1 MSSKKVLFII
11 HDLEQSDIHFP
22 LGPAYLAAVLRQA
35 GAEVEIYDI
44 AAYHYSNDELAEHL
58 ENNEYCMI
66 CVGFLAACYTTVHPL
81 FQVIG
86 DHKKSSLLVVGGHGP
101 SPIPDFILEDNL
113 AVDVVCIGEAE
124 ETIVDLFN
132 YKIKANPFLLKSIKG
147 IVYRG
152 WMNQIIYTEPRKP
165 VQDLDSIPFPAWDL
179 FPMDI
184 YSNALHL
191 WGQDPDDK
199 ALTMIT
205 SRGCTNRC
213 SFCYRMEK
221 GIRLRSID
229 NIISEMKIL
238 RDKYGIT
245 GYFLNDELFVASK
258 LRLFELRDALKEND
272 LHIKF
277 SCNIRV
283 DFFDYEIAEC
293 LKEIGC
299 TFANIGFES
308 TDQKV
313 LDLMKK
319 HATVEQNH
327 AAAQI
332 CNDIGIPC
340 GLNLLWG
347 MPGDSAESLQGN
359 IDFIKRYNIT
369 YDQLRTIRPVTCY
382 PGTPLYDQAIAEGKL
397 EGATDFYNR
406 FINSDLITV
415 NFLDNISDEEAYKLL
430 FAANKELIMDYQ
442 EHTDMTLEAAHALID
457 EFHLLYFE
465 DHDYNFRG
473 ARHYTKSN
481 DDYNKD

>member
-1 MSSKKVLFII
+1 MSSKKVLFVI
-11 HDLEQSDIHFP
+11 HDLYQEDISIP
-22 LGPAYLAAVLRQA
+22 LGPAYLAAVLEAA
-35 GAEVEIYDI
+35 GAEVEIYDMQ
-44 AAYHYSNDELAEHL
+44 AHHYTNDELAEYL
-58 ENNEYCMI
+58 DRSEFTLI
-66 CVGFLAACYTTVHPL
+66 CVGFLSARFDTVQP
-81 FQVIG
+81 
-86 DHKKSSLLVVGGHGP
+86 LLVVIAEHKNNGSYLVLGGHGP
-101 SPIPDFILEDNL
+101 SATPEWMLENTPADL
-113 AVDVVCIGEAE
+113 ICIGEAE
-124 ETIVDLFN
+124 DTIVELYNWKTQFN
-132 YKIKANPFLLKSIKG
+132 PLYLSEIKG

-152 WMNQIIYTEPRKP
+152 WIDGIKITERRKP
-165 VQDLDSIPFPAWDL
+165 IQDLDSIPFPAWDL
-179 FPMDI
+179 FDMEK
-184 YSNALHL
+184 YSNALEL
-191 WGQDPDDK
+191 WGQDPGDK
-199 ALTMIT
+199 VLTMIT

-213 SFCYRMEK
+213 SFCYRLER
-221 GIRLRSID
+221 GIRIRSID
-229 NIISEMKIL
+229 NIISEMKTL
-238 RDKYGIT
+238 RDEYGIT

-258 LRLFELRDALKEND
+258 LRLFELRNALKENN

-308 TDQKV
+308 SDQKV

-359 IDFIKRYNIT
+359 VDFIKRYNIT

-382 PGTPLYDQAIAEGKL
+382 PGTPLYDQAIAGGKL
-397 EGATDFYNR
+397 KGATDFYNR

-415 NFLDNISDEEAYKLL
+415 NFLDNISDEEAYMLL
-430 FAANKELIMDYQ
+430 FAANKELILDYQ
-442 EHTDMTLEAAHALID
+442 EHTDMSLEAAHALID

-465 DHDYNFRG
+465 DHDYSFRG
-473 ARHYTKSN
+473 ARHYDKTG
-481 DDYNKD
+481 DDYKKD